1 MSEPSKKVLI
11 VSYYWPPGSGP
22 GVQRFLKM
30 SKFFKNFGW
39 KPIILTVKNGSYP
52 SYDESLLNDIPDD
65 LIVYRAKTIEPFTI
79 YKKLTGGNKKQVDVG
94 MIGMHHKL
102 SLAKKI
108 ALYIRA
114 NFFLPDARKGWIPFA
129 YKKALKI
136 VKKENINV
144 VVTTGPPHSSHFIG
158 LKLKR
163 KISLPWVADMRDPWV
178 NNFFNMSLP
187 RTEKTIRKERK
198 YEDRI
203 IKNADHVSVI
213 GPGLKNE
220 YCDRNKNIHVIY
232 NGYDQEDIPKPRQ
245 ERSKVFELTYV
256 GNFLPSQN
264 IHSLWNAIK
273 ELINEN
279 SYFREKFRINLT
291 GNIDESVMESIKKLE
306 IEEFCSIKKY
316 VPHKKAVSIMN
327 LANLLLFIVPKTPH
341 NKLIITGKLF
351 EYIATRSPILP
362 IGPTDGDAAK
372 ILNEANRDEMIGFA
386 DNVKIK
392 DQINYYFKLWEQD
405 NYFNFK
411 HPDIKTDQFSR
422 KEMTRL
428 FTRILLNLT
437 KA

>member
-372 ILNEANRDEMIGFA
+372 ILNEANRDEMIGFE
-386 DNVKIK
+386 NKKQIK
-392 DQINYYFKLWEQD
+392 NNIKRYYDLWHKQNLINY
-405 NYFNFK
+405 K
-411 HPDIKTDQFSR
+411 HPQNHTEKFSR
-422 KEMTRL
+422 YNMTKI
-428 FTRILLNLT
+428 FAEILNHT
-437 KA
+437 II